1 MRVRSFTLAAL
12 GSMALLGSTLPAF
25 ADDWR
30 DHRDREWRE
39 HEWREHEWREHHEY
53 RPGYYAPP
61 VVVAPPAYG
70 YYAPP
75 VYAAPGV
82 SFGINIR

>member
-1 MRVRSFTLAAL
+1 MRVRSLTLAAL
-12 GSMALLGSTLPAF
+12 GAMALLGSTLPAF

-30 DHRDREWRE
+30 EHRE

-75 VYAAPGV
+75 VYAPPGV
-82 SFGINIR
+82 SFGINIH